1 MDCIFCKLAS
11 GEIPTDV
18 VYEDEKVFAFHDQN
32 PQADT
37 HVLLIPKKHVSGLA
51 DDDLYSAEF
60 AETREALW
68 QAIPKVLKALDVDE
82 QDGFRVIANCGK
94 GAGQSVFHLHFHLL
108 SGSGLSERLV

>member
-37 HVLLIPKKHVSGLA
+37 HVLLIPKKHVSGWMMTL
-51 DDDLYSAEF
+51 LAEF
-60 AETREALW
+60 AETRGVVASDPQGPE
-68 QAIPKVLKALDVDE
+68 
-82 QDGFRVIANCGK
+82 GFGCR
-94 GAGQSVFHLHFHLL
+94 
-108 SGSGLSERLV
+108 